1 MFRYFVVTRLFSPR
15 FLLVC
20 LFVLVYRKGFWFS
33 SCFDIQFHSTGANSP
48 RSISLVSS
56 VQYNPEIPCSDATTA
71 SSKLKAQLE
80 SSVSCAVN
88 GSCSINVSTPGIYL
102 FLIKLSIL
110 FDDAFFYSL
119 FCWNFMTQKS
129 CFCFFVTGC
138 PFSGRRRRSTSSS
151 QTITLTQTLVSGDNL
166 NLEAFHD
173 SQNGNTSKNTNI
185 FTMY

>member
-20 LFVLVYRKGFWFS
+20 LFVLSYRKGVWLS
-33 SCFDIQFHSTGANSP
+33 SCFDIRFQSTGANSP

-129 CFCFFVTGC
+129 CFGVFLSQVV
-138 PFSGRRRRSTSSS
+138 RS
-151 QTITLTQTLVSGDNL
+151 
-166 NLEAFHD
+166 LEDAEGLLHLHKP
-173 SQNGNTSKNTNI
+173 SLSLKRLYRGIILIWKLSMTHKMVI
-185 FTMY
+185 LLKVPIY